1 MKKANGAPTAPSVLR
16 VGYTVPAT
24 AVVLLLA
31 LEPVSV
37 VLDTPL
43 QIVLLVQQDIGV
55 QPVLNVVPVLDTA
68 VAMAVALAVAP
79 VPVSVL
85 LRTPLLLM
93 VLIVRNAHR
102 VSLEMIVL
110 NVKFLVEFMG
120 NVQMVLQVMVR
131 VAVI

>member
-1 MKKANGAPTAPSVLR
+1 MKKANGAPTAPSVLH
-16 VGYTVPAT
+16 VACTVPAT
-24 AVVLLLA
+24 AVVLLLV

-68 VAMAVALAVAP
+68 AAMAVALAVAL
-79 VPVSVL
+79 VPASVL
-85 LRTPLLLM
+85 LRIPLLLM